1 MLPRLAA
8 PCRNA
13 NVMSLIVIVGVL
25 AAGVAPGARAA
36 AFRVAGSDL
45 PSHAVIEKMIQREIA
60 RVAAKGAAAVS
71 CAALVPMVVTRFEA
85 EQSRVGGSRA
95 VLAALHRVVHEVVA
109 GQTLRARLRAG
120 TASRAASQSIVVHAS
135 NIPSGERQAL
145 LDFYTSTNGAG
156 WTTNT
161 GWNGAA
167 GTECSW
173 YGVTCDSGGTT
184 VQQLALYANNLSGPF
199 PATFGNLT
207 NLQYLD
213 LDTNQL
219 TGPIPTELGGIINLQ
234 YLDLDT
240 NQLTGSVPA
249 AFGSLVNL
257 GYLDLDTNQLTG
269 SIPTGLGNLASLE
282 YLDLDNNQLTGSI
295 PAQLGSLTNLEYFY
309 LYENQ
314 LSGTIPDL
322 SNLVNLFDLDF
333 DTNQLSGPI
342 PDLSNLAANLS
353 VLYLYG
359 NLLTGSIPASLGS
372 LVNLEDLD
380 LDTNELS
387 GPIPAQLGG
396 LASLE
401 YLILWGNVLS
411 GAIPTSLENLTQLAA
426 DESDLTYNAL
436 YSTDATLTS
445 FLDSVQYLGDWQST
459 QTVAPTGVAVGAV
472 TSASVAL
479 SWTPIAYTG
488 DTGGYEVFYATVSG
502 GPYTLSGTTADK
514 TVAGWTVTGLA
525 AGTPYYF
532 VVQSVT
538 YPNENNQN
546 TVTSGPSAEVNA
558 TTSGSGCAA
567 PSITSQPQGESI
579 PSGHT
584 ATLSVTAT
592 GNGPLSFQWY
602 HGASGN
608 TSLPVGANASSFT
621 TPALTST
628 TSYWVRVSNSCGSAN
643 SATATIVVG
652 VTYSNFAWVPVASHA
667 SGLNSSQWRS
677 DLGLL
682 NPGAATANV
691 EVEFYG
697 SGGTASSATSVA
709 GGAESILTDVVGQL
723 GASGSGA
730 LEILS
735 DQPLKV
741 TARTYNQVSST
752 ASCYPDGTQGQ
763 DYPAVVTGSGLSAGQ
778 TAYLAGLT
786 EDSSYR
792 SNIGVVNTGTGAASV
807 LVKLYDGEANYL
819 ADYTVPLTAG
829 QWVQTT
835 QPFKNDAGETAMS
848 SGYATVTVQSGSG
861 VFAFA
866 SVIDNI
872 TNDPTTVAMQ
882 KSTST
887 LVVWVPV
894 ASHASGL
901 NSSQWRSDLGMLN
914 PGAAPA
920 NVQIEFYGSSA
931 VSSSKSVA
939 AGAESIL
946 TDIVGQLGGSG
957 SGPLEITSDQPLLV
971 TARTYNQVSSTAS
984 CYPDGTQ
991 GQDYPAVVASGGL
1004 SLGQSAYL
1012 AGLTED
1018 SSYRSNIGVVNTG
1031 TGSATVLVSLFN
1043 GAGAQ
1048 LAQYTVSLT
1057 ARQWV
1062 QTTQPFKN
1070 NASQTAMSAGYAT
1083 ITVQSGSGVFG
1094 YASVIDNIT
1103 NDPTTVA
1110 MQQ

>member
-1 MLPRLAA
+1 
-8 PCRNA
+8 
-13 NVMSLIVIVGVL
+13 
-25 AAGVAPGARAA
+25 
-36 AFRVAGSDL
+36 
-45 PSHAVIEKMIQREIA
+45 MIQREIA
-60 RVAAKGAAAVS
+60 RVAAKGAVS
-71 CAALVPMVVTRFEA
+71 LSYGALVPMVVTRFDA
-85 EQSRVGGSRA
+85 EQSRADGVRGSRA

-109 GQTLRARLRAG
+109 GQTLRARLRAAA
-120 TASRAASQSIVVHAS
+120 TPRAAAQSIVVHAS
-135 NIPSGERQAL
+135 SIPSGERQAL
-145 LDFYTSTNGAG
+145 LDLYTDTNGAG

-161 GWNGAA
+161 GWNGAV
-167 GTECSW
+167 GTECNW

-184 VQQLALYANNLSGPF
+184 VQQLALYGNNLSGPF

-219 TGPIPTELGGIINLQ
+219 TGSIPTLFLNFTNLQYLDLDTNLLTGSIPTELGALMNLQ
-234 YLDLDT
+234 VLDLDT
-240 NQLTGSVPA
+240 NQLTGSIPT

-257 GYLDLDTNQLTG
+257 TYLHVGTNQLTG

-282 YLDLDNNQLTGSI
+282 YLDFDTNQLTGSI
-295 PAQLGSLTNLEYFY
+295 PTQLGSLTNLEYLYF
-309 LYENQ
+309 YENQ
-314 LSGTIPDL
+314 LSGPIPDL
-322 SNLVNLFDLDF
+322 SNLVNLFDLDL

-372 LVNLEDLD
+372 LVNLDDLD
-380 LDTNELS
+380 LDTNQLS
-387 GPIPAQLGG
+387 GPIPTQLGG

-401 YLILWGNVLS
+401 YLTLWGNVLS
-411 GAIPTSLENLTQLAA
+411 GAIPTSLENLTLLAA

-436 YSTDATLTS
+436 YSTDATLTT
-445 FLDSVQYLGDWQST
+445 FLDTVQYLGDWQST
-459 QTVAPTGVAVGAV
+459 QTIAPTGVAVGAI

-488 DTGGYEVFYATVSG
+488 DTGGYEVFYATSSG

-546 TVTSGPSAEVNA
+546 TVTSGPSAEVGA
-558 TTSGSGCAA
+558 TTSGTGCAA
-567 PSITSQPQGESI
+567 PSITSQPQGRSI
-579 PSGHT
+579 PSGQA
-584 ATLSVTAT
+584 ATLSVAAS
-592 GNGPLSFQWY
+592 GNDPLSYQWY
-602 HGASGN
+602 QGASGN
-608 TSLPVGANASSFT
+608 TSLPVGTNASSFT
-621 TPALTST
+621 TPVLTTT
-628 TSYWVRVSNSCGSAN
+628 TSYWVRVSNSCGHADSLA
-643 SATATIVVG
+643 ATVVVG
-652 VTYSNFAWVPVASHA
+652 VTYSNSVWVPVASLVG
-667 SGLNSSQWRS
+667 GLNLSQWRS

-691 EVEFYG
+691 EIEFYG
-697 SGGTASSATSVA
+697 SGGMVSSTASVA
-709 GGAESILTDVVGQL
+709 GGAESILTDVVDQL

-763 DYPAVVTGSGLSAGQ
+763 DYPALVTGGGLSAGQ
-778 TAYLAGLT
+778 SAYLAGLT

-792 SNIGVVNTGTGAASV
+792 SNIGAVNTGTGAASV
-807 LVKLYDGEANYL
+807 LVKLYNGAGTYL

-835 QPFKNDAGETAMS
+835 QPFKNDASQTAMS
-848 SGYATVTVQSGSG
+848 AGYATVTVQSGSG

-882 KSTST
+882 ESAPA

-894 ASHASGL
+894 ASFAGGL
-901 NSSQWRSDLGMLN
+901 NQSQWRSDLGLLN
-914 PGAAPA
+914 PGTVTAT
-920 NVQIEFYGSSA
+920 VQIGFYGSSTA
-931 VSSSKSVA
+931 NMTTSVA
-939 AGAESIL
+939 AGAQSIL
-946 TDIVGQLGGSG
+946 TDVVYGLGGSG

-991 GQDYPAVVASGGL
+991 GQDYPAAAASSGL
-1004 SLGQSAYL
+1004 NSGQSAYL

-1018 SSYRSNIGVVNTG
+1018 SSYRTNIGVVNTG
-1031 TGSATVLVSLFN
+1031 TGVASVLVSLFD
-1043 GAGAQ
+1043 GAGTQ
-1048 LAQYTVSLT
+1048 LAEYTVPLT

-1070 NASQTAMSAGYAT
+1070 SAGQTALSAGYAT
-1083 ITVQSGSGVFG
+1083 ITVQSGSGVFAF
-1094 YASVIDNIT
+1094 ASVIDNIT

-1110 MQQ
+1110 MQR